1 MNKTIKSKKLLAFSL
16 IEMVVSMAVIM
27 FVSVIFISNYRV
39 TNRRTDLIMTA
50 QSLVADLHATQ
61 NQALGLAKYG
71 SIVPAGGWGISF
83 DKGAGS
89 YSIFA
94 DLNEP
99 GSEGYMKMDKTT
111 ELEGNFGAREVFFN
125 GEIRIEEMKVFRGT
139 NEYSTDK
146 LNISFLPPD
155 PRTNIFNVNTNA
167 SGTAATI
174 ELRELGSDSGKI
186 IRINFLGLIEVL
198 E

>member
-1 MNKTIKSKKLLAFSL
+1 MIKIIKTKKLTAFSL
-16 IEMVVSMAVIM
+16 IEMVVSLGVIM

-50 QSLVADLHATQ
+50 QSLVSDLHAVQ
-61 NQALGLAKYG
+61 NNALGLAKYG

-83 DKGAGS
+83 DKGAGG
-89 YSIFA
+89 YTIFA

-99 GSEGYMKMDKTT
+99 GSEGYMKMDKAT
-111 ELEGNFGAREVFFN
+111 EVERNFGAREVFFN
-125 GEIRIEEMKVFRGT
+125 GEIKIAEMKIFSGT
-139 NEYSTDK
+139 NEYLSDK

-155 PRTNIFNVNTNA
+155 PSTNIFNVNTNA

-174 ELRELGSDSGKI
+174 ELKELGSESSKI
-186 IRINFLGLIEVL
+186 IRVNFLGLIEVL